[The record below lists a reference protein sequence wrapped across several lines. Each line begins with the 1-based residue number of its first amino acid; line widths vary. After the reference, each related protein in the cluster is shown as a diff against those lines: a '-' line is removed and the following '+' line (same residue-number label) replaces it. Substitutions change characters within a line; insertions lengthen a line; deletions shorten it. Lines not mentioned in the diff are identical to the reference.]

1 MLYNSHEKD
10 VLDVI
15 RELRQNRK
23 QKRPGREI
31 KLSPLQVENDNIRVK
46 IGTVEDKNCPKTVF
60 INISFWLGIKN
71 KSAKLCHLQDGELTK
86 RLKREIKNI
95 YKKDLFDLLHENKMF
110 PNYFENIYTF
120 DFPENINYN
129 KGKKCFISIDLSL
142 FTDNQNIYIASSKL
156 DNNSGTILNMTNNKT
171 IKPLKKENGN
181 EMYEELIKISK
192 LMANTKL
199 LRGKSIF
206 SVQKEK

>member
-86 RLKREIKNI
+86 RLKR
-95 YKKDLFDLLHENKMF
+95 
-110 PNYFENIYTF
+110 
-120 DFPENINYN
+120 
-129 KGKKCFISIDLSL
+129 KCIF
-142 FTDNQNIYIASSKL
+142 KL
-156 DNNSGTILNMTNNKT
+156 NSATML
-171 IKPLKKENGN
+171 
-181 EMYEELIKISK
+181 
-192 LMANTKL
+192 
-199 LRGKSIF
+199 
-206 SVQKEK
+206 